1 MLWSNVHIEQA
12 AMRTNID
19 IDDKLMAKAMKAA
32 GKSTKKE
39 TVQEA
44 LELLVRIRESER
56 KLRQLYG
63 KIKWEGDL
71 DAMRR
76 AERSLSTRRFG

>member
-1 MLWSNVHIEQA
+1 
-12 AMRTNID
+12 MRTNID

-32 GKSTKKE
+32 GTRTKKE
-39 TVQEA
+39 TVEEGLKA
-44 LELLVRIRESER
+44 LVRRGDVH
-56 KLRQLYG
+56 KLLALQG

-76 AERSLSTRRFG
+76 D

>member
-1 MLWSNVHIEQA
+1 
-12 AMRTNID
+12 MRTNID
-19 IDDKLMAKAMKAA
+19 IDDRLMAEPMKAA

-39 TVQEA
+39 TVKEA
-44 LELLVRIRESER
+44 LELLVRIRR
-56 KLRQLYG
+56 DQKKIRDLYG

-76 AERSLSTRRFG
+76 DK

>member
-1 MLWSNVHIEQA
+1 
-12 AMRTNID
+12 MRTNID
-19 IDDKLMAKAMKAA
+19 IDDRLMMEARKAA

-39 TVQEA
+39 TVKEA
-44 LELLVRIRESER
+44 LELLVRIRR
-56 KLRQLYG
+56 DQKKIRDLYG

-76 AERSLSTRRFG
+76 DK